1 MYQNVDTSLIINDQY
16 LLVQY
21 VVMARIHVAHMTLQ
35 RTNQNVSY
43 TTPEMN
49 KKRCCTV

>member
-21 VVMARIHVAHMTLQ
+21 VIMARIPLGHMTLQ

-43 TTPEMN
+43 ITSVMN
-49 KKRCCTV
+49 K